1 MPRVV
6 DAEQRRAE
14 LVELTAGEIA
24 RSGLEQLTLR
34 GLARAGGWTTG
45 VVNHYFVDK
54 RDLLVATFRSRA
66 DVAWRRTESEM
77 ASGASPL
84 EAIVEGALP
93 VDEERLANWKVW
105 MAFWGAAIGD
115 DDLTAVQLE
124 RYRSFLAAVERALEM
139 ERKQGRIRDDVDIAR
154 QALLIVALLDGVGVQ
169 ATFHPQAWPPAEQRQ
184 IFKDHFATLRP

>member
-24 RSGLEQLTLR
+24 KGGLEQLTLR

-45 VVNHYFVDK
+45 VVTHYFVDK

-66 DVAWRRTESEM
+66 DAARRRVEVEIAT
-77 ASGASPL
+77 GATQL
-84 EAIVEGALP
+84 EAIVESALP

-105 MAFWGAAIGD
+105 LAFWGAAIGD
-115 DDLTAVQLE
+115 DELSAVQRE
-124 RYRSFLAAVERALEM
+124 RHRSFVDSVERALEN
-139 ERKQGRIRDDVDIAR
+139 ERTRGRFRDDLDIAR
-154 QALLIVALLDGVGVQ
+154 EARRIVALLDGVAVQ
-169 ATFHPQAWPPAEQRQ
+169 ATIQPHAWPPAEQRR
-184 IFKDHFATLRP
+184 ILDDHVAMLRP

>member
-1 MPRVV
+1 MCNSLGGTYAPSRGCRAAPGRAHRAHGRRNPRN
-6 DAEQRRAE
+6 
-14 LVELTAGEIA
+14 
-24 RSGLEQLTLR
+24 GLEQLTLR
-34 GLARAGGWTTG
+34 GLARRGLDDG

-54 RDLLVATFRSRA
+54 RDLLVATFRSRT
-66 DVAWRRTESEM
+66 DVAWRRAESEM

-124 RYRSFLAAVERALEM
+124 RYRSFLAAVERALEI
-139 ERKQGRIRDDVDIAR
+139 ERKQGRIRDDVDIATKR
-154 QALLIVALLDGVGVQ
+154 AASSRCSMV
-169 ATFHPQAWPPAEQRQ
+169 
-184 IFKDHFATLRP
+184 